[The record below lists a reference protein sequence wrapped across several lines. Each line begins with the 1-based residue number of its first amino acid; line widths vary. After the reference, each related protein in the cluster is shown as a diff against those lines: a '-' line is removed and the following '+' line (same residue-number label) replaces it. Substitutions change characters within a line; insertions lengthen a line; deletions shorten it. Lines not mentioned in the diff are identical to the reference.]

1 MRLVALALVLCS
13 SLALAAPKHAPL
25 PDAVYEAKTAF
36 IVNKTGLQSTV
47 DGAFDA
53 LTKGG
58 KLSVVSDKSKADL
71 VITFTYADELVN
83 GTTTWGAFDM
93 SVQLR
98 GSDDAAF
105 QTSHESRGFHLPS
118 NRGGVAAKDLINQ
131 FMKRLR
137 EPH

>member
-1 MRLVALALVLCS
+1 MKLVTLVFVLCS
-13 SLALAAPKHAPL
+13 SVALAAPKHAPL
-25 PDAVYEAKTAF
+25 PDAIYEAKTVF
-36 IVNKTGLQSTV
+36 LVNQTGYQSTV

-53 LTKGG
+53 FTKGG

-71 VITFTYADELVN
+71 IITFTYADEQVN
-83 GTTTWGAFDM
+83 GTTTWGAFNM

-98 GSDDAAF
+98 GSDETIF
-105 QTSHESRGFHLPS
+105 QSSYESRGFHLPS

-131 FMKRLR
+131 FMKRLA